1 MKRLVLSVAVVG
13 MTLALAAGMA
23 LAQATTDTFNGRS
36 PFTSEF
42 INPCT
47 GELVLFEGTSHFVFH
62 RTEDAGGGFHFKGHN
77 NNQAKGVSDSGAKYV
92 FHDVGNFQENF
103 RVFSESADNF
113 TSMGTEQ
120 VIRQGSETAEDDF
133 QLKLL
138 FHVTINANG
147 EITSEVEQI
156 ESECK

>member
-36 PFTSEF
+36 PLAFDL

-113 TSMGTEQ
+113 TLMGTEQ

-138 FHVTINANG
+138 VHVTINANG